1 VAKALMIVAI
11 LAVLLGIS
19 WGVTCAAVWAIC
31 ALMHWTFTW
40 ATGAAAWIA
49 LLLIGSFGSSKK

>member
-1 VAKALMIVAI
+1 MIVAI

-31 ALMHWTFTW
+31 TLMHWTFTW
-40 ATGAAAWIA
+40 ATGTAAYIA
-49 LLLIGSFGSSKK
+49 LLLIGSFCSSSKK